1 MLGKI
6 KKRIDSEISA
16 YFRSLRR
23 MYPAEI
29 LPPILS
35 DHIEDFVMRNGKRAR
50 PIFFILGY
58 LGFSKKIPRGL
69 YKSAV
74 SVELLHNFV
83 LIHDDIID
91 RSDTRRNGLS
101 LHCALDKYTLKCGH
115 IKHGGKDLAL
125 VAGDIL
131 YALGMA
137 NFLSV
142 DVRSER
148 KEAALKKLFEAAV
161 YTGSGEFLELLSELK
176 GLSAISKPDIY
187 RIYDLK
193 TGIYSFATPLVMGA
207 TLAGIK
213 KAGLNRLYNYGIC
226 IGRAFQIK
234 DDVMDI
240 IGSKENDFRPPLT
253 DLRESKRTI
262 LMWHAYNN
270 ADDRD
275 REILANIIK
284 KEDIPYCELLK
295 MRQILI
301 KTGAIDFAVKEIRRL
316 IESSKDHCNRSG
328 MSKIY
333 RNILMS
339 YCEELLK
346 INADISP
353 SMLPCPAGISL

>member
-6 KKRIDSEISA
+6 KNRIDSEISA

-23 MYPAEI
+23 LYPSEI
-29 LPPILS
+29 LPSILF
-35 DHIEDFVMRNGKRAR
+35 DHLEGFIMRNSKRAR

-58 LGFSKKIPRGL
+58 LGFAKKIPRGL

-74 SVELLHNFV
+74 SVELLHNFI

-91 RSDTRRNGLS
+91 RSDTRRNRPS
-101 LHCALDKYTLKCGH
+101 LHCELDKYTLKYNR
-115 IKHGGKDLAL
+115 IKHSGKDLAL

-142 DVRSER
+142 DIRSER

-193 TGIYSFATPLVMGA
+193 TGIYSFATPLIMGA
-207 TLAGIK
+207 MLAGIK

-234 DDVMDI
+234 DDVMDV
-240 IGSKENDFRPPLT
+240 IGSKENDFKPPLT

-270 ADDRD
+270 GDDRD
-275 REILANIIK
+275 REILANTME
-284 KEDIPYCELLK
+284 KEDTPYCELLK
-295 MRQILI
+295 IRQILI

-316 IESSKDHCNRSG
+316 IELSKDYCDGSG

-333 RNILMS
+333 RNALMS
-339 YCEELLK
+339 YCEGLLK
-346 INADISP
+346 ISADVSP
-353 SMLPCPAGISL
+353 SMLPYPAGISL

>member
-6 KKRIDSEISA
+6 KNRINSEISA

-23 MYPAEI
+23 TYPAEI
-29 LPPILS
+29 FSPVLS
-35 DHIEDFVMRNGKRAR
+35 GHIEDFITQDGKRAR

-69 YKSAV
+69 YRSAV

-91 RSDTRRNGLS
+91 RSDMRRNRPS
-101 LHCALDKYTLKCGH
+101 LHSALDTYVMKQDRSRH
-115 IKHGGKDLAL
+115 NGKDLAL

-131 YALGMA
+131 YALGIA

-142 DVRSER
+142 DVTPAR
-148 KEAALKKLFEAAV
+148 KEAALRKLVEAAI

-176 GLSAISKPDIY
+176 GLSAVSKPDIY

-193 TGIYSFATPLVMGA
+193 TGIYSFATPLVTGA
-207 TLAGIK
+207 ILAGTK
-213 KAGLNRLYNYGIC
+213 KAGLNRLYKYGVC

-234 DDVMDI
+234 DDIMDI

-253 DLRESKRTI
+253 DLREAKRTI
-262 LMWHAYNN
+262 LMWYAYNN

-275 REILANIIK
+275 REILSNIIN

-316 IESSKDHCNRSG
+316 IDLSKDHCNGSG
-328 MSKIY
+328 MSKPY
-333 RNILMS
+333 RKALMS
-339 YCEELLK
+339 YCEELLR
-346 INADISP
+346 INADINP
-353 SMLPCPAGISL
+353 SMLPCHAGISL